1 MSRLLKVQKFALLGL
16 VSSGLVA
23 CKTTPEK
30 EHPPMLPMELV
41 SETAPAE
48 SGVEVPD
55 DVANLLLPELEEQ
68 SLVDQRFNVAANK
81 TPAKEFFMGLVD
93 GTDKNILVHPD
104 VSGEISIRLRN
115 VTLDETLKAVRDIY
129 NYDYLEK
136 QYGYQIVPRII
147 QTKVFPINYPNVV
160 REGSS
165 STLISSGQVSFS
177 ETEDSDGNS
186 SSSSSSTETLQ
197 SARVETT
204 TQADFWNN
212 LFRTVKMVIGEEDG
226 RKVIADPHSSLL
238 VVRAYPSELRKIE
251 ELLEKAELNL
261 KRQVIIEAKI
271 LEVSLSDGYQSGIQ
285 WDTFGEGFGADITDT
300 ANEIVAG
307 FDQGN
312 LNTLVDSSVEGVFK
326 FGLNFTDFNAIIS
339 LIEAQGDVSVL
350 SSPRVST
357 VNNQKAVIKVGT
369 DEFFVTEISS
379 TTTSTSSSTSDT
391 PEVTLTPF
399 FSGIALDVTPHV
411 GEDEDVII
419 HVHPSIS
426 NVQDQT
432 KTITLGESGDLV
444 LPLALS
450 TIRETDTIVK
460 AKSGQVIVIGGLMEE
475 RTELLDAGLPVLKD
489 VPGIGKLF
497 TQERNVTNKIELV
510 ILLKPQI
517 VDGRQWE
524 TEIQSIRNRYPDFF
538 K

>member
-1 MSRLLKVQKFALLGL
+1 MF
-16 VSSGLVA
+16 
-23 CKTTPEK
+23 
-30 EHPPMLPMELV
+30 
-41 SETAPAE
+41 
-48 SGVEVPD
+48 
-55 DVANLLLPELEEQ
+55 
-68 SLVDQRFNVAANK
+68 
-81 TPAKEFFMGLVD
+81 
-93 GTDKNILVHPD
+93 
-104 VSGEISIRLRN
+104 
-115 VTLDETLKAVRDIY
+115 
-129 NYDYLEK
+129 
-136 QYGYQIVPRII
+136 
-147 QTKVFPINYPNVV
+147 
-160 REGSS
+160 
-165 STLISSGQVSFS
+165 
-177 ETEDSDGNS
+177 
-186 SSSSSSTETLQ
+186 
-197 SARVETT
+197 
-204 TQADFWNN
+204 
-212 LFRTVKMVIGEEDG
+212 
-226 RKVIADPHSSLL
+226 
-238 VVRAYPSELRKIE
+238 
-251 ELLEKAELNL
+251 
-261 KRQVIIEAKI
+261 
-271 LEVSLSDGYQSGIQ
+271 
-285 WDTFGEGFGADITDT
+285 
-300 ANEIVAG
+300 
-307 FDQGN
+307 
-312 LNTLVDSSVEGVFK
+312 
-326 FGLNFTDFNAIIS
+326 
-339 LIEAQGDVSVL
+339 
-350 SSPRVST
+350 ST